1 MPVALPGLGM
11 LAAGALARAP
21 VQPPAGL
28 LAALCAPAFLLAVVA
43 GWLGADVN
51 QPGTTVALI
60 GPALPMLLA
69 LPGLWVVC
77 VAVSAAPVL
86 APMMTWAGQKALSL
100 LVVQDFL
107 RLGVGTLVACGVG
120 LRT

>member
-1 MPVALPGLGM
+1 L
-11 LAAGALARAP
+11 
-21 VQPPAGL
+21 
-28 LAALCAPAFLLAVVA
+28 LLAVVA

-51 QPGTTVALI
+51 QPGTTLALI

-86 APMMTWAGQKALSL
+86 APMMTWAGRKALSL

-120 LRT
+120 LRDVTWPVLPVYVAAALVLTKCGLRCRRGAPRRGGL